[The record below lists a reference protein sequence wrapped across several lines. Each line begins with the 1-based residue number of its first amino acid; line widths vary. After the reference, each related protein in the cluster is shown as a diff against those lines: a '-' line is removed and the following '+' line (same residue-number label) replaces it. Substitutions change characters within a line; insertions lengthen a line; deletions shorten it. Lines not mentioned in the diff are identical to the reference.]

1 MVHNRRLEWRW
12 RGDCGGVCGNW
23 FAGIDMCVQCGELQ
37 AQGAPIPT
45 WVGGLQLA
53 CVVFSCGDGSE
64 SGQRR
69 VTSTQSFKKTIA
81 CTRGT
86 PEQFLATGGS
96 KDIYVEIFGKDASLP
111 YKYM

>member
-1 MVHNRRLEWRW
+1 MAGFAAIGLRVSICVCSVGSYKHKARQSQ
-12 RGDCGGVCGNW
+12 RGC
-23 FAGIDMCVQCGELQ
+23 
-37 AQGAPIPT
+37 
-45 WVGGLQLA
+45 VGGLQLA

-111 YKYM
+111 YE